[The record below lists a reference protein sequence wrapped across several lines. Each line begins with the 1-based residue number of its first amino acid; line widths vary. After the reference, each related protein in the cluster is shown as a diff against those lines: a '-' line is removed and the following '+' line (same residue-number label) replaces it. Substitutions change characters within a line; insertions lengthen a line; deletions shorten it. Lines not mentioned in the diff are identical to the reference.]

1 MGVLT
6 IAILS
11 AAQVCVRSSSNIN
24 GMSFPACVSLDL
36 SLCLQNDLEGNE
48 KLSQA
53 WEIARLRSVTWFEE
67 YVSYSTQPEMYSH
80 GCFIPSR
87 VNCCDHSG
95 SLCKTNVQTLGLVLY
110 CVCHEHDIVNL
121 SIQQPDLMLITSL

>member
-1 MGVLT
+1 
-6 IAILS
+6 
-11 AAQVCVRSSSNIN
+11 
-24 GMSFPACVSLDL
+24 MSFPACVSLDL

-67 YVSYSTQPEMYSH
+67 YVSYSTQPEMYSR

-95 SLCKTNVQTLGLVLY
+95 SLCKTNVQTLGLFCTV
-110 CVCHEHDIVNL
+110 CVMNMI
-121 SIQQPDLMLITSL
+121 